1 MIDKAGKKRITIKEI
16 FEHPWVKKFKFK
28 IYSSNDCIYDKI
40 LKEKEIILMKSKD
53 LRLFW

>member
-40 LKEKEIILMKSKD
+40 LKEKEIILMK
-53 LRLFW
+53 